1 MLNPRGHTP
10 RRMMMEENIMKKPVL
25 VVLAAG
31 MGSRYGG
38 LKQMDPVGGHGQ
50 SIIDYSI
57 YDARRAGFETV
68 IFVIKRE
75 IEADF
80 KELVGSRIAKGI
92 QVQYAYQA
100 LDDLPE
106 GYCVPAG
113 RKKPWGTTHAVLA
126 ARDLMEGPFAV
137 INADDYYGP
146 EAFRSIYSYLSE
158 HPDTPEE
165 HHYAMAGYLLGNT
178 VTEHGSVARGVCQVG
193 TDGVL
198 EDVIERTQIEKDGKN
213 ARFTLDGGQTW
224 TSLPGETL
232 VSMNFWG
239 FQRSFMEEAQA
250 RFPYFLDQI
259 LANNPEKGEVYLPL
273 VVSQMVQEGHTQVK
287 VLPSHDKWYGV
298 TYRED
303 KPSVVNA
310 LAEKTARGEY
320 PENLWDV

>member
-1 MLNPRGHTP
+1 MS
-10 RRMMMEENIMKKPVL
+10 KPVL

-57 YDARRAGFETV
+57 YDARRAGFEKV
-68 IFVIKRE
+68 IFVIKHE

-80 KELVGSRIAKGI
+80 KELVGSRISRGI
-92 QVQYAYQA
+92 RVEYAYQS
-100 LDDLPE
+100 LDDLPA
-106 GYCVPAG
+106 GYQVPAG

-126 ARDLMEGPFAV
+126 ARDLIDGPFAV

-146 EAFRSIYSYLSE
+146 EAYRIIFDYLSTHADE
-158 HPDTPEE
+158 PAGCR
-165 HHYAMAGYLLGNT
+165 YAMAGYLLGNT
-178 VTEHGSVARGVCQVG
+178 VTEHGSVARGVCRVDA
-193 TDGVL
+193 DGVL
-198 EDVIERTQIEKDGKN
+198 EDVVERTQIEKDGKD
-213 ARFTLDGGQTW
+213 ARFTEDGGQTW
-224 TSLPGETL
+224 TPLPGSTL

-239 FQRSFMEEAQA
+239 FQRSFLDEAQA
-250 RFPYFLDQI
+250 RLPGFLDQI
-259 LANNPEKGEVYLPL
+259 MARNPEKGEVFLPL
-273 VVSQMVQEGHTQVK
+273 VVSQMIHEGRAQVK

-303 KPSVVNA
+303 KPSVVAA

-320 PENLWDV
+320 PENLWGV

>member
-1 MLNPRGHTP
+1 MNR
-10 RRMMMEENIMKKPVL
+10 PVL

-57 YDARRAGFETV
+57 YDARRAGFEKV

-80 KELVGSRIAKGI
+80 KALVGARIQRGI
-92 QVQYAYQA
+92 QVDYAYQA
-100 LDDLPE
+100 LDDLPAR
-106 GYCVPAG
+106 YAVPAG

-126 ARDLMEGPFAV
+126 ARELVDGPFAV

-146 EAFRSIYSYLSE
+146 EAFRSLYRYLSE
-158 HPDTPEE
+158 HPDTAGE
-165 HHYAMAGYLLGNT
+165 HRYAMAGYLLGNT
-178 VTEHGSVARGVCQVG
+178 VTEHGSVARGVCQVSPE
-193 TDGVL
+193 GVL
-198 EDVIERTQIEKDGKN
+198 EDVVERTQIEKDGKD
-213 ARFTLDGGQTW
+213 ARFTLDGGQSW
-224 TSLPGETL
+224 TALPGDTL

-250 RFPYFLDQI
+250 RLPGFLDQI
-259 LANNPEKGEVYLPL
+259 LRENPEKGEVYLPL
-273 VVSQMVQEGHTQVK
+273 VVSQLIREGRTQVK

-303 KPSVVNA
+303 KPSVVAA
-310 LAEKTARGEY
+310 LAEKTERGEY
-320 PENLWDV
+320 PENLWGV

>member
-1 MLNPRGHTP
+1 MS
-10 RRMMMEENIMKKPVL
+10 KPVL

-68 IFVIKRE
+68 IFVIKHE

-80 KELVGSRIAKGI
+80 KELVGSRISRGI
-92 QVQYAYQA
+92 RVEYAYQS
-100 LDDLPE
+100 LDDLPA
-106 GYCVPAG
+106 GYQVPAG

-126 ARDLMEGPFAV
+126 ARDLIDGPFAV

-146 EAFRSIYSYLSE
+146 EAYRIIFDYLSTHADE
-158 HPDTPEE
+158 PTGCR
-165 HHYAMAGYLLGNT
+165 YAMAGYLLGNT
-178 VTEHGSVARGVCQVG
+178 VTEHGSVARGVCQVDA
-193 TDGVL
+193 DGVL
-198 EDVIERTQIEKDGKN
+198 EDVVERTQIEKDGKD
-213 ARFTLDGGQTW
+213 ARFTEDGGQTW
-224 TSLPGETL
+224 TPLPGSTL

-239 FQRSFMEEAQA
+239 FQRSFMDEAQA
-250 RFPYFLDQI
+250 RLPGFLDQI
-259 LANNPEKGEVYLPL
+259 MARNPEKGEVFLPL
-273 VVSQMVQEGHTQVK
+273 VVSQMIHEGRAQVK

-303 KPSVVNA
+303 KPTVVRA

-320 PENLWDV
+320 PENLWGV

>member
-1 MLNPRGHTP
+1 MN
-10 RRMMMEENIMKKPVL
+10 KPVL

-50 SIIDYSI
+50 SIIDYSL

-75 IEADF
+75 IEKDF
-80 KELVGSRIAKGI
+80 KELVGSRVSRGI
-92 QVQYAYQA
+92 RVEYAYQA
-100 LDDLPE
+100 LDDLPR
-106 GYCVPAG
+106 GYQVPAG

-126 ARDLMEGPFAV
+126 ARELIDGPFGV

-146 EAFRSIYSYLSE
+146 DAFRSIYDYLST
-158 HPDTPEE
+158 HTDGPEGYR
-165 HHYAMAGYLLGNT
+165 YAMAGYLLGNT
-178 VTEHGSVARGVCQVG
+178 VTEHGSVARGVCQMDRQG
-193 TDGVL
+193 ML
-198 EDVIERTQIEKDGKN
+198 EDVVERTQIEKDGDN
-213 ARFTLDGGQTW
+213 ARFTLDGGTTW
-224 TSLPGETL
+224 TPLPGSTL

-239 FQRSFMEEAQA
+239 FQRSFIDEALG
-250 RFPYFLDQI
+250 RLPGFLDQI
-259 LANNPEKGEVYLPL
+259 LAENPEKGEVYLPL
-273 VVSQMVQEGHTQVK
+273 VVSQLIHEGRAQVK

-303 KPSVVNA
+303 KPTVVRA

-320 PENLWDV
+320 PENLWGV